1 MATKIKLSKRD
12 YLFQSAEAKART
24 REIENQK
31 VLTDEEVELAN
42 ELQAKAQSRGMVLI
56 PERKHKNKAR
66 FVQLLQMN
74 LDYLRQQNYLTSEE
88 KIFLFDVQSFVGL
101 HSNAIVD
108 DPKKKNPVPMNIS
121 QLSKMLGRSRT
132 TTSKVVNSL
141 VDKGIVA
148 KAESGIEGSNARAYA
163 LFVNPHILF
172 SGDKDSVN
180 ETLKAMFAKAMR
192 KKILKNLPDK
202 LF

>member
-1 MATKIKLSKRD
+1 MATKIKLSKKD
-12 YLFQSAEAKART
+12 YVFQSAEAKARA
-24 REIENQK
+24 RELESQK
-31 VLTDEEVELAN
+31 VLTDEEIEIAN
-42 ELQAKAQSRGMVLI
+42 ELQAKAQSRGMILI
-56 PERKHKNKAR
+56 SERRHKNKAR
-66 FVQLLQMN
+66 FVQLLQSN
-74 LDYLRQQNYLTSEE
+74 LDYLRQHNYFTSEE
-88 KIFLFDVQSFVGL
+88 KVFLFDIQPFVGFN
-101 HSNAIVD
+101 SNAIVD
-108 DPKKKNPVPMNIS
+108 DPKKKNPIPLNIS
-121 QLSKMLGRSRT
+121 QLAKALGRSRT
-132 TTSKVVNSL
+132 TTSKVINKL
-141 VDKGIVA
+141 VDKGILA